1 MPNAYDCVYGGG
13 IQSCARTQKKILDH
27 KISIFVQKKLL
38 HWHLLLCIENCKLV
52 LSYK

>member
-1 MPNAYDCVYGGG
+1 MHTIAYMVGGFKV
-13 IQSCARTQKKILDH
+13 AHVRKKKFLDH